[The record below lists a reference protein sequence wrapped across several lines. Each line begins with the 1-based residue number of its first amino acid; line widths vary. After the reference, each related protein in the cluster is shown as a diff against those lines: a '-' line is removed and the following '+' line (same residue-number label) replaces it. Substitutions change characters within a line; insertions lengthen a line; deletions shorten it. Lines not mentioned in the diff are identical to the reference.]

1 MAGGWTSGCS
11 NLAVR
16 SPRSQRQG
24 GYGPTGYPPVCLWAG
39 GSSWEGRDGWPRGLA
54 PQTLRA
60 RYLLPAA
67 ALGPCSITQACSVA
81 WALFPGLEGIQSLP
95 DTGLC
100 PATAFSPYAVNSPV
114 WALEDPCLLG
124 SSA

>member
-1 MAGGWTSGCS
+1 MAGGWTSACS

-24 GYGPTGYPPVCLWAG
+24 GYAPTGYPLVCLWAG
-39 GSSWEGRDGWPRGLA
+39 GSSQEGRDGWPRGLA
-54 PQTLRA
+54 PR
-60 RYLLPAA
+60 RCGPATFSPQ
-67 ALGPCSITQACSVA
+67 PCSITQACSVA

-114 WALEDPCLLG
+114 WALEAPCLLG